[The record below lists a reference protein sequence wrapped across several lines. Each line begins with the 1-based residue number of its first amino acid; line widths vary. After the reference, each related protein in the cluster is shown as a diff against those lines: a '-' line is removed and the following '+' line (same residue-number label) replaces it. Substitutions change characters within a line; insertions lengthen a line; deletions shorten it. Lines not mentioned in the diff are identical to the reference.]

1 MMYKLNLATVK
12 ALQDSGIVQMRG
24 LSGVDVSAEMASQLS
39 GIVQMHAM
47 SGNVYDF
54 TFDGKYF
61 HATGQG
67 IIHADGVSAGQVL
80 RADGT
85 RYIPDTLD

>member
-1 MMYKLNLATVK
+1 MMDKLNLATVK

-61 HATGQG
+61 HFEPYK
-67 IIHADGVSAGQVL
+67 IVYELS
-80 RADGT
+80 
-85 RYIPDTLD
+85 